1 MKKIIYLLKKQKKK
15 RSKFC
20 LCFNFITPDGKVTS
34 SIKKLKGNISTT
46 IKGSKG
52 FGYDSIF
59 IPKRKKK
66 TFGEIARKKK

>member
-1 MKKIIYLLKKQKKK
+1 MAKP
-15 RSKFC
+15 
-20 LCFNFITPDGKVTS
+20 NGKVTC

-59 IPKRKKK
+59 IPKGKKK
-66 TFGEIARKKK
+66 TFGEITRKKKMKIDHRYLAYMNLKKKIKAF

>member
-1 MKKIIYLLKKQKKK
+1 MEKQH
-15 RSKFC
+15 
-20 LCFNFITPDGKVTS
+20 S

-66 TFGEIARKKK
+66 TFGEITRKKKMKIDHRYLAYSDLKKKIKVF